1 MKRYLLALLLAFPL
15 AAADLVIPPVG
26 EVLPPLIP
34 WSGKSESLIAASND
48 PWITPSE
55 KSGLRTTPD
64 YDQTVAWLRK
74 LVSASQHLKMISIGT
89 SPEGRE
95 IWMVVASKEGSSTPE
110 GLRRNGRP
118 TVLAHSGIHSGEI
131 DGKDAGMMLLRDMT
145 VRGVEKR
152 LLDRANFLFIPIL
165 SVDAH
170 ERASRYSRINQRGPE
185 VSGWRTNARN
195 LNLNRDYAKVDTV
208 EIRSLIAAIRRWD
221 PDLYLD
227 LHVTDGADYQY
238 DITYGFNRGA
248 WSPAIG
254 EWLSSTLTAKLDYDL
269 AAWGHIP
276 GPLIFNVADDFSK
289 GISGWISSP
298 RFSTGYGDVIHLPT
312 VLVENHSLKPY
323 RQRVLGTYILL
334 RSALESAGDSAQSLR
349 AAIDAD
355 MKRRTESIPLS
366 WRVPDSGPEQI
377 EIEAIRSRQRLSEI
391 TGSMVTD
398 WLGEPETITVDYHV
412 SSEVATSIA
421 RPKAWWVPPAWP
433 EVIERLDLHGI
444 RYERITA
451 PREVEVEMYRLVDP
465 KIESAPV
472 EGHVRVGSGLRSER
486 RTWRFPTNS
495 LRVPADQPLGTLAA
509 ILLEPGSGDSLF
521 QWGFM
526 LEILS
531 RTEYVEAYVMEPM
544 ARRMLEANPSLR
556 AEFEEKLESDVAF
569 RGNPDARLRWFYEK
583 TPWFDERWKLYPIGR
598 ETE

>member
-1 MKRYLLALLLAFPL
+1 MKRFLAALLLALPL
-15 AAADLVIPPVG
+15 AAADLVIPPVE

-55 KSGLRTTPD
+55 KSGLTTTPD
-64 YDQTVAWLRK
+64 YDATVAWLRK
-74 LVSASQHLKMISIGT
+74 LVSASQQLKMVSIGT

-95 IWMVVASKEGSSTPE
+95 IWMVIASKEGSSTPE

-131 DGKDAGMMLLRDMT
+131 DGKDAGMMLLRDIT
-145 VRGVEKR
+145 VRGLEKR

-185 VSGWRTNARN
+185 VSGWRNNARN
-195 LNLNRDYAKVDTV
+195 MNLNRDYAKADTV

-238 DITYGFNRGA
+238 DITYGFNSGA

-254 EWLSSTLTAKLDYDL
+254 EWLTSTLSPKFDYDL

-289 GISGWISSP
+289 GISGWISPP
-298 RFSTGYGDVIHLPT
+298 RFSTGYGDAIHLPT

-334 RSALESAGDSAQSLR
+334 RSALESVGDSAQSLR

-355 MKRRTESIPLS
+355 MKRRAESIPLS
-366 WRVPDSGPEQI
+366 WRVPESGPEKI
-377 EIEAIRSRQRLSEI
+377 EIQSIRSRQRLSEI

-412 SSEVATSIA
+412 ASEVATSVT

-433 EVIERLDLHGI
+433 EVIDRLDAHGI

-451 PREVEVEMYRLVDP
+451 PRDVEVEMYRLVDP
-465 KIESAPV
+465 KIETSPM
-472 EGHVRVGSGLRSER
+472 EGHARVTSGLQPER

-495 LRVPADQPLGTLAA
+495 LRVPADQALGTLAA
-509 ILLEPGSGDSLF
+509 ILLEPASTDSFF

-526 LEILS
+526 LEVLS
-531 RTEYVEAYVMEPM
+531 RTEYVESYVMEPM
-544 ARRMLEANPSLR
+544 ARRMLEANPALR
-556 AEFEEKLESDVAF
+556 AEFEEKLRTDVAF
-569 RGNPDARLRWFYEK
+569 RGNPNARLQWFYEK
-583 TPWFDERWKLYPIGR
+583 TPWLDERWKLYPIGR

>member
-1 MKRYLLALLLAFPL
+1 MKRFLVALLLAVPL
-15 AAADLVIPPVG
+15 AAADLVIPPVE

-34 WSGKSESLIAASND
+34 WAGKSESLVVAAGD
-48 PWITPSE
+48 AWVTPSE
-55 KSGLRTTPD
+55 KSGLTATPD
-64 YDQTVAWLRK
+64 YDETVLWLRK
-74 LVSASQHLKMISIGT
+74 LVSASQQLKMVSIGT

-95 IWMVVASKEGSSTPE
+95 IWMVIASKEGSATPE

-131 DGKDAGMMLLRDMT
+131 DGKDAGMMLLRDIT
-145 VRGVEKR
+145 VRGLEKR

-195 LNLNRDYAKVDTV
+195 MNLNRDYAKADTV

-238 DITYGFNRGA
+238 DITYGFNHGA

-254 EWLSSTLTAKLDYDL
+254 EWLTSTLTPKLDYDL

-276 GPLIFNVADDFSK
+276 GPLIFNIADDFSK
-289 GISGWISSP
+289 GMAGWVSPP
-298 RFSTGYGDVIHLPT
+298 RFSTGYGDAIHLPT

-334 RSALESAGDSAQSLR
+334 RSALESVGDSAQSLR
-349 AAIDAD
+349 AAIDSD
-355 MKRRTESIPLS
+355 MKRRAESIPLS
-366 WRVPDSGPEQI
+366 WRVPDSGPVKI
-377 EIEAIRSRQRLSEI
+377 EIQSIRSRQRLSEI

-412 SSEVATSIA
+412 ASEVATSVE

-433 EVIERLDLHGI
+433 EVIERLDAHGI
-444 RYERITA
+444 PYERITA

-465 KIESAPV
+465 KIETSPM
-472 EGHVRVGSGLRSER
+472 EGHVRVGSDLRTER

-509 ILLEPGSGDSLF
+509 ILLEPASGDSFF

-526 LEILS
+526 LEVLS
-531 RTEYVEAYVMEPM
+531 RTEYVESYVMEPM
-544 ARRMLEANPSLR
+544 ARRMLEANPALR
-556 AEFEEKLESDVAF
+556 AEFEAKLESDVAF

-583 TPWFDERWKLYPIGR
+583 TPWLDERWKLYPIGR